1 MEERKINFKQNDDP
15 TLVIDENGKLA
26 KKLKKIY
33 NHTTLNLGFC
43 YEQLQKGELTEGMKE
58 THLSLAENYM
68 IEFLKEVN
76 YDSVLDKAKEERYK
90 EIRSLNEENRELRRQ
105 LGEKVSNED
114 AREKMKNISES
125 IRAWWNIKGF
135 GHTSSIK
142 FGEYGNIELVF
153 SGMISRG
160 YYQKPKEQSKEEKK
174 EYLKEIGFDFDEDN
188 FVLMSD
194 KNIELLKTLIT
205 NKYPSAQI
213 TELSLDFRSQSRN
226 YRDIKV
232 LIRNL
237 DDISEN
243 L

>member
-1 MEERKINFKQNDDP
+1 MEERKINFKQNDNS
-15 TLVIDENGKLA
+15 TLVVDENGKLA

-33 NHTTLNLGFC
+33 NHTTLNLVFC
-43 YEQLQKGELTEGMKE
+43 CDQLQKGTLTEGMKE
-58 THLSLAENYM
+58 THLSVAEYHM
-68 IEFLKEVN
+68 IRFLKELN
-76 YDSVLDKAKEERYK
+76 YDSILYKAKEERYK

-105 LGEKVSNED
+105 LGEKASNED

-142 FGEYGNIELVF
+142 FGESGNIELVF
-153 SGMISRG
+153 SGMITSV
-160 YYQKPKEQSKEEKK
+160 YYQELEYSEKEKK
-174 EYLKEIGFDFDEDN
+174 EYLKNIGFDLDEDG
-188 FVLMSD
+188 FVLMSE
-194 KNIELLKTLIT
+194 KNTERLKTVIT
-205 NKYPSAQI
+205 SKYPSAEIVEI
-213 TELSLDFRSQSRN
+213 TLNFRSKRRN

-232 LIRNL
+232 IVKNL